1 MKTFKEM
8 LKEDHSN
15 YMGGQVGVPTA
26 NSAEDSNIGAHNIE
40 NADVLKR
47 VNAFVSSICQQEYM
61 NPQAAVEQ
69 LASKLRTLGLDMTI
83 PEMSGNGSVNLE
95 VTQFGGRFGKDIDGS
110 DIKDDGISHKKE
122 GGLKMEISYETLKNG
137 ASRVYAKLV

>member
-69 LASKLRTLGLDMTI
+69 LANKLKTI
-83 PEMSGNGSVNLE
+83 GLE
-95 VTQFGGRFGKDIDGS
+95 VGNMKLEGDNGKVTAEVKQFGGRFGKDLDGAELFYFS
-110 DIKDDGISHKKE
+110 SHFTV
-122 GGLKMEISYETLKNG
+122 ITF
-137 ASRVYAKLV
+137 